1 MMALAKVRGGNGSRK
16 SNVLEAQK
24 AMLQILIL
32 TTAVVAIGMAILAV
46 TAVIVESRNDRG
58 DRQKSP

>member
-1 MMALAKVRGGNGSRK
+1 MMALAKLRGGNGSRK

-46 TAVIVESRNDRG
+46 TAVIVESP
-58 DRQKSP
+58 Q